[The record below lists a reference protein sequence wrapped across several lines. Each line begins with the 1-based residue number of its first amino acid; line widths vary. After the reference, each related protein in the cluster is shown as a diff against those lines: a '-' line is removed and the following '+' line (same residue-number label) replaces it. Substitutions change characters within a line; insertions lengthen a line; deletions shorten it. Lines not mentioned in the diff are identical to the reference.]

1 MSAPPPDPRRHDP
14 ADTTDRL
21 RKDIDRGVGG
31 DKIPF
36 PDPAAA
42 PLGTDDE
49 AAGTPPGREAIG
61 MARAHETRGIDPHG
75 PGATEEREPGEEGRV
90 GGGVASLFWLWP
102 MVVVGASLLFVVFWT
117 LN

>member
-1 MSAPPPDPRRHDP
+1 MSAPFPDSPRHDP

-21 RKDIDRGVGG
+21 RKDIDRGVSG

-49 AAGTPPGREAIG
+49 AAGTPPSREAVGI
-61 MARAHETRGIDPHG
+61 ARAHETRGIDPHG
-75 PGATEEREPGEEGRV
+75 PGATEEREPGEEGRANGI
-90 GGGVASLFWLWP
+90 GGLFWLWP
-102 MVVVGASLLFVVFWT
+102 MAVVAASLLFVVFWT